1 MFSVSLIHLLLNWL
15 HLRLRRHTRI
25 SAFFKATC
33 GINIISTIFPV
44 SEDIAHALRLRSLF
58 QILDSWWIIYIL
70 LILHSGSVL
79 SSIVN

>member
-15 HLRLRRHTRI
+15 HLRLSRHTRI
-25 SAFFKATC
+25 SAFFKGTC

-44 SEDIAHALRLRSLF
+44 SEDIAHALRLCSLF